1 MSVTLEQ
8 CLILQHE
15 HSMAPQVFTQ
25 ALDCMRRWV
34 MKTSSQK
41 PQLSLLDWSGGATG
55 GCTGAVDEAELQDQ
69 PPSPR
74 LYPQFGH

>member
-15 HSMAPQVFTQ
+15 HGMAPQVFTQ

-34 MKTSSQK
+34 VLTPLELGSCCCLMHW
-41 PQLSLLDWSGGATG
+41 PGVATG
-55 GCTGAVDEAELQDQ
+55 GSRCLLDQ
-69 PPSPR
+69 LACPR
-74 LYPQFGH
+74 L